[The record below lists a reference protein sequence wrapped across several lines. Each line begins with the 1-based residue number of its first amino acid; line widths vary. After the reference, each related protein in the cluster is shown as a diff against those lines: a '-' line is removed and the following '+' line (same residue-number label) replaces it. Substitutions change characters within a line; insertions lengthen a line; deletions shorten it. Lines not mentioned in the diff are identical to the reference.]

1 MQTVQSTRLTTLL
14 EYYPSLRRVSQKIRI
29 TSILGIPEH
38 KVVENFF
45 ENKFLL
51 WRYIFSYFDV
61 PLSLMFNIWRSIFD
75 ALSVFRYCLV
85 LLLSQMSLPSGSCFI
100 VVHENFPYSF
110 SITLSAHTPDLLAFA
125 AFFF

>member
-14 EYYPSLRRVSQKIRI
+14 EYYPSLRRVSQKILS

-85 LLLSQMSLPSGSCFI
+85 LLLSQMSLPSGSI
-100 VVHENFPYSF
+100 DF
-110 SITLSAHTPDLLAFA
+110 SILLVLYDNLKKLIIEYLNLTCSYPVEY
-125 AFFF
+125 